1 MFPVDV
7 KFHMFYDDN
16 LIFLIPKLEILNS
29 MADFLAAV
37 ASARTL
43 KGKAKAGRKYDICTL
58 WMDMREGRLE
68 GFEDFVRFS
77 PAQFSFSNLS
87 L

>member
-1 MFPVDV
+1 MDV

-29 MADFLAAV
+29 MEEFLAAV
-37 ASARTL
+37 DLARTL
-43 KGKAKAGRKYDICTL
+43 KGNAKAGQVYDICTL
-58 WMDMREGRLE
+58 WINMREGKLE

-77 PAQFSFSNLS
+77 SAQFSFSKLS